1 MEIPLIPDLFNP
13 KWLIIEEVL
22 KSIGSSH
29 AKKVASRLEIPD
41 VQIFLDCIKILVLS
55 DTFELDCSYVISEI
69 NTNKKLKSFM
79 ELKYVPEVEYLYKY
93 ISKLDSNCL
102 NTFFRNV
109 FKVVP
114 NTHKKGRR
122 YVIIDTTAIP
132 IDINTWRKRFEIGK
146 GKKKKYIW
154 SYSSS
159 EGYYVGYKLILAI
172 DAITF
177 QVLGFEIYS
186 GSPNDAKLL
195 EKFVENLC
203 NSRKLRMG
211 DFVICD
217 RGFTSTENY
226 HILISRFLLVP
237 MIFARKNT
245 DLKRILAT
253 LTPPLDIWNGK
264 KYLLDI
270 WKRIVREFVQI
281 IEIWHT
287 FKEIRA
293 NIELFFNVAK
303 NCVRL
308 NKVHQFTKESVLKK
322 VIRAFHLTSEL
333 IKIAKLFN
341 IGIRE
346 LAEM

>member
-1 MEIPLIPDLFNP
+1 MEIPLIPDLSNP
-13 KWLIIEEVL
+13 KWLIIQKVL
-22 KSIGSSH
+22 KSVGSAH
-29 AKKVASRLEIPD
+29 AKKVASRLKIPD
-41 VQIFLDCIKILVLS
+41 VQVFLDCIKILTLS
-55 DTFELDCSYVISEI
+55 DTFELDYSYVISEI
-69 NTNKKLKSFM
+69 QTNKNLKSFM
-79 ELKYVPEVEYLYKY
+79 ELKNVLEIEYLYKY
-93 ISKLDSNCL
+93 ISKLDSNCI

-109 FKVVP
+109 FKGVS
-114 NTHKKGRR
+114 NTHRKGRK

-146 GKKKKYIW
+146 GKKYTW

-159 EGYYVGYKLILAI
+159 DGYYVGYKLILAI

-177 QVLGFEIYS
+177 EILEFEIYS
-186 GSPNDAKLL
+186 GSPNDSKLL
-195 EKFVENLC
+195 EKFVGNLC

-217 RGFTSTENY
+217 RGFTSMENY

-245 DLKRILAT
+245 DLKRLLAT

-264 KYLLDI
+264 PYLLET
-270 WKRIVREFVQI
+270 WKKIVREFVQI
-281 IEIWHT
+281 AEIWPS
-287 FKEIRA
+287 FKEIRS

-308 NKVHQFTKESVLKK
+308 NKVHQFTRESILKK

-333 IKIAKLFN
+333 IKTAKLFN
-341 IGIRE
+341 IGVRE